1 MTIKRDEVQEIILLP
16 TKQELRARITD
27 IDDSYLNYLDHL
39 SPEKRER
46 VINSA
51 NGTKMGLHNVAPIT
65 CLGPEKCPF
74 FQKCP
79 IPDADE
85 HGFNKKG
92 LLTDYPIGKGCVL
105 EQFFMQQKLHDYLVY
120 LDIDPENPIEM
131 SLANELATIDLYKNR
146 SLILMSV
153 GDKQGEGRDF
163 LKVDIMGFS
172 ESGDPSTTS
181 KLHPAADML
190 DRLERRREKL
200 LNSLLETRKAKSD
213 WLLKLGDPQ
222 KEGKILSEIRT
233 LRKAVAELGVG
244 QPLLLEEGELEDDIL
259 LDD

>member
-1 MTIKRDEVQEIILLP
+1 
-16 TKQELRARITD
+16 
-27 IDDSYLNYLDHL
+27 
-39 SPEKRER
+39 
-46 VINSA
+46 
-51 NGTKMGLHNVAPIT
+51 
-65 CLGPEKCPF
+65 
-74 FQKCP
+74 
-79 IPDADE
+79 
-85 HGFNKKG
+85 
-92 LLTDYPIGKGCVL
+92 
-105 EQFFMQQKLHDYLVY
+105 MQQKLHDYLVY
-120 LDIDPENPIEM
+120 LDIDPNNPIEI

-163 LKVDIMGFS
+163 LKIDITGFS
-172 ESGDPSTTS
+172 ESGDASTVS

-200 LNSLLETRKAKSD
+200 LTSLLETRKAKSD

-233 LRKAVAELGVG
+233 LREAVKELGVKE
-244 QPLLLEEGELEDDIL
+244 PLQLNDGDPVDDIL

>member
-1 MTIKRDEVQEIILLP
+1 MTTKRDEVQEIILLP
-16 TKQELRARITD
+16 TKQELRAQVTD
-27 IDDSYLNYLDHL
+27 VDDSYLNYLDHL

-51 NGTKMGLHNVAPIT
+51 NRTKMGLHNVAPIT

-74 FQKCP
+74 FEKCP
-79 IPDADE
+79 IPDRDE
-85 HGFNKKG
+85 HGFAKQG
-92 LLTDYPIGKGCVL
+92 LLTDYPIGRGCVL

-120 LDIDPENPIEM
+120 LDIDPNNPIEV

-146 SLILMSV
+146 SLILMSI

-163 LKVDIMGFS
+163 MKIDVTGFS
-172 ESGDPSTTS
+172 ESGDASTVS
-181 KLHPAADML
+181 KLHPAAEML
-190 DRLERRREKL
+190 DKLERRREKL

-233 LRKAVAELGVG
+233 LREAVSELGLKEPLQLTVG
-244 QPLLLEEGELEDDIL
+244 DPEEEIL